1 MKQKRD
7 LLSYLTTDPELP
19 GELLPGQSLVE
30 LAGDS
35 RVLIEN
41 HHGVVDYSPC
51 RIGAAV
57 RFGRVLV
64 CGHCLELVHM
74 TREQLVITG
83 KVESITLIRKEKS

>member
-41 HHGVVDYSPC
+41 HHGVVEYSPC

-64 CGHCLELVHM
+64 CGQCLELGHL
-74 TREQLVITG
+74 TRQQLG
-83 KVESITLIRKEKS
+83 SPAKVYSITLIRKDNP

>member
-30 LAGDS
+30 ISGDC

-41 HHGVVDYSPC
+41 HAGVIEYSRE
-51 RIGAAV
+51 RIGV
-57 RFGRVLV
+57 GVKFGQVTI
-64 CGHCLELVHM
+64 CGCGLELCRM
-74 TREQLVITG
+74 TREQLI
-83 KVESITLIRKEKS
+83 IRGRIDAVSLTRRRS